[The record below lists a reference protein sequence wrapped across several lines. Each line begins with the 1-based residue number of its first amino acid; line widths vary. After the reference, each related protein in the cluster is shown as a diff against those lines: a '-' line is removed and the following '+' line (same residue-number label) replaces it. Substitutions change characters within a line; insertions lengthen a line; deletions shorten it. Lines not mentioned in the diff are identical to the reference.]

1 MYKRKN
7 KRSVLLAVFMAL
19 IVFFSQLVFTGAVYG
34 AETEYPFD
42 QTNVLDDLESS
53 EEFNLINYPWDF
65 YGLHKKPAIM
75 NFVEW
80 CYSPFETGDFA
91 LYIYFYN
98 PQNLKID
105 EDSFSNKIQMACAYD
120 VYPITPESIPTDYDT
135 YNLLFCNKSER
146 PNYEGLFYKFR
157 VVDKKGADG
166 KYIADRVYSGERRYD
181 VSGVVLA
188 QEDGTTKEYMVGG
201 TFFFTG
207 YASGYGPNANSEST
221 LECTGFRA
229 METIELE
236 VHKTNYRTESSS
248 LGQYHENE
256 VTSVYFSVPDYYFD
270 KYGNLQK
277 IKAEWYEY
285 ETKEILI
292 VNSSVYRTL
301 EPWIGVNIGIHN
313 DDLSLRY
320 YKNFRETH
328 SPYGEID
335 WAYNMAE
342 EDIFTIKYSC
352 DTLYWL
358 FPADDRVVTSAQMED
373 YVTNYN
379 KTFNKGKLQLKNG
392 KVSADLFKDG
402 LSEARAKVPYVD
414 DNIHHKLAEFDA
426 NDDTFNLLSY
436 DATHSG
442 WDRFWDYFFNWSN
455 APKDPSLY
463 NVSPIEYKDLG
474 TYIKMSD
481 SNASD
486 LLLVNKD
493 DIPNLRTFY
502 NNAEANDETTVL
514 FRFAQTDYYQEGL
527 YGSSGGKGAYADI
540 AQTSVFLDFKII
552 QLTFLN
558 EDEVYK
564 VIPVSHD
571 PIDVYNG
578 LSPTEKPNAVLS
590 WFEQFLR
597 TLGAWGTFIV
607 AIAVGILVIIL
618 IVNML
623 KWAHSA
629 NLFFK
634 IVLIILA
641 IGIGVVVGVFVV
653 PWVIDLITSLGGL
666 F

>member
-1 MYKRKN
+1 
-7 KRSVLLAVFMAL
+7 MAL

-105 EDSFSNKIQMACAYD
+105 EDSFSNKIQMACAYN
-120 VYPITPESIPTDYDT
+120 VYPITPESTPTDYDT

-201 TFFFTG
+201 AFFFTG

-285 ETKEILI
+285 ETEPIFI
-292 VNSSVYRTL
+292 VNNDRYADL
-301 EPWIGVNIGIHN
+301 LPWVGVNIGEYNENLPLHYWKNTTLQSTSSTYYDWSYNIKQN
-313 DDLSLRY
+313 QGGFSDLVKSD
-320 YKNFRETH
+320 
-328 SPYGEID
+328 EIC
-335 WAYNMAE
+335 NV
-342 EDIFTIKYSC
+342 
-352 DTLYWL
+352 LYWL
-358 FPADDRVVTSAQMED
+358 FPADDRVVTSAQMEE

-392 KVSADLFKDG
+392 KISADLFKDG
-402 LSEARAKVPYVD
+402 LSEARAKVPYVGD
-414 DNIHHKLAEFDA
+414 DIHHKLAEFDA

-436 DATHSG
+436 NDTHSG
-442 WDRFWDYFFNWSN
+442 WDRFWTYFFNWSN
-455 APKDPSLY
+455 APKDSSLY

-486 LLLVNKD
+486 LLLVKED

-502 NNAEANDETTVL
+502 NNAEANNETTVL

-527 YGSSGGKGAYADI
+527 YEKDDDTITLAHIKGHCADI

-564 VIPVSHD
+564 VIPVSQD

-578 LSPTEKPNAVLS
+578 LSPTEKGNGVIS
-590 WFEQFLR
+590 WIEELLR
-597 TLGAWGTFIV
+597 SIGAWGVFIISV
-607 AIAVGILVIIL
+607 ALGIFLVGLTITLLVKILRADIYFAWKIILVILIL
-618 IVNML
+618 VPWI
-623 KWAHSA
+623 
-629 NLFFK
+629 F
-634 IVLIILA
+634 
-641 IGIGVVVGVFVV
+641 IGVYVI
-653 PWVIDLITSLGGL
+653 PWIIYLIGSLGGL
-666 F
+666 L

>member
-1 MYKRKN
+1 
-7 KRSVLLAVFMAL
+7 
-19 IVFFSQLVFTGAVYG
+19 
-34 AETEYPFD
+34 
-42 QTNVLDDLESS
+42 
-53 EEFNLINYPWDF
+53 
-65 YGLHKKPAIM
+65 
-75 NFVEW
+75 
-80 CYSPFETGDFA
+80 
-91 LYIYFYN
+91 
-98 PQNLKID
+98 
-105 EDSFSNKIQMACAYD
+105 MACAYD
-120 VYPITPESIPTDYDT
+120 VYPIPPESTPTDYDT

-166 KYIADRVYSGERRYD
+166 KFIADRVYSGERRYD

-285 ETKEILI
+285 KTEPIFI
-292 VNSSVYRTL
+292 VNEDRFADLSPYV
-301 EPWIGVNIGIHN
+301 GVNT
-313 DDLSLRY
+313 LTSSTAPEWY
-320 YKNFRETH
+320 YYNSAKTVLQSIVEYDILYNKNENVL
-328 SPYGEID
+328 PV
-335 WAYNMAE
+335 NKKM
-342 EDIFTIKYSC
+342 

-358 FPADDRVVTSAQMED
+358 FPADDRTVTSEQMQE
-373 YVTNYN
+373 YVETYT
-379 KTFNKGKLQLKNG
+379 KTYNKGKLPVKDG
-392 KVSADLFKDG
+392 TISADLFLDT
-402 LSEARAKVPYVD
+402 VD
-414 DNIHHKLAEFDA
+414 AGRTRGYNCKEFDA

-442 WDRFWDYFFNWSN
+442 WEKFFAYFFNWKN
-455 APKDPSLY
+455 APSDSSLY

-486 LLLVNKD
+486 LLLVNED
-493 DIPNLRTFY
+493 DVPNLRTFY
-502 NNAEANDETTVL
+502 NNAETNKETTVL

-527 YGSSGGKGAYADI
+527 YEIDPNSVWNPVKGKVADV
-540 AQTSVFLDFKII
+540 AQTSLFLDFKII

-571 PIDVYNG
+571 PIDIYNG
-578 LSPTEKPNAVLS
+578 LSRTEEINGFVS
-590 WFEQFLR
+590 WIEELLR
-597 TLGAWGTFIV
+597 SIGAWGIFIV
-607 AIAVGILVIIL
+607 SVALGVFLLGLT
-618 IVNML
+618 
-623 KWAHSA
+623 
-629 NLFFK
+629 
-634 IVLIILA
+634 IVLLVKMLRADIHFVWKIILA
-641 IGIGVVVGVFVV
+641 LFILLPWIFIGVYVI
-653 PWVIDLITSLGGL
+653 PWIINLIGSLGGL
-666 F
+666 L